1 MVMTETNRNKLNLAA
16 YLEEDHAPA
25 KPRICYE
32 LECSNFALPDEE
44 YCAEH
49 SDKKPLNLPGL
60 GEDAEAKAIL
70 RAKTAVVD
78 DRLATNPKL
87 NARRTSPTRTCALE
101 GCNQPSLL
109 GSDGCSSEHSTKYLQ
124 AARAKFRQEALA
136 EEKTNGHATMPESSS
151 QRHKRIK
158 RNANG
163 KLSNIVTDVP
173 KTKEE
178 VKQEIAALG
187 GTVIASGSKT
197 DGEKLQL
204 NVLKA
209 SEIETVKLEWLVPGM
224 IPLAKLTLFAGKGET
239 GKTTVAL
246 DLAARISRGL
256 EFPGGIKNDWGKK
269 KVLLCVTEDDLGD
282 TVVPN
287 LMAAGA
293 DLDMIGFLR
302 ITSVVDDSVKM
313 RKLQLQTDIVL
324 VTNALKKNPE
334 YALVVLDPLFSF
346 VGKANK
352 NDDEIMRPIMEEL
365 QKTCAVTKTAFIGI
379 IHYNKKSDLD
389 AVQGIS
395 GAGSIGNVARVIWN
409 FAADPNKKDENFM
422 SKAKG
427 NILKRTQA
435 GMKYTMAEE
444 QVTLSNGDHDFKPKV
459 VWLGTHDHSA
469 DEVQKMVRDAR
480 FGKNDTKASNGVKII
495 QEILATAPMLS
506 TEVYDALKIAGIG
519 DRTQKDC
526 TREARVH
533 HNLRGKRWWM
543 SLPPNCAVPC
553 KDCGTEEATL
563 ADKHNSKEPL

>member
-1 MVMTETNRNKLNLAA
+1 MTETNRNKLNLAA

-151 QRHKRIK
+151 QRHQRIK

-246 DLAARISRGL
+246 DLAARVSRGL

-313 RKLQLQTDIVL
+313 RKLPV
-324 VTNALKKNPE
+324 AAAAP
-334 YALVVLDPLFSF
+334 AMLFS
-346 VGKANK
+346 
-352 NDDEIMRPIMEEL
+352 EI
-365 QKTCAVTKTAFIGI
+365 
-379 IHYNKKSDLD
+379 
-389 AVQGIS
+389 
-395 GAGSIGNVARVIWN
+395 
-409 FAADPNKKDENFM
+409 
-422 SKAKG
+422 
-427 NILKRTQA
+427 
-435 GMKYTMAEE
+435 
-444 QVTLSNGDHDFKPKV
+444 
-459 VWLGTHDHSA
+459 
-469 DEVQKMVRDAR
+469 EVQK
-480 FGKNDTKASNGVKII
+480 
-495 QEILATAPMLS
+495 
-506 TEVYDALKIAGIG
+506 
-519 DRTQKDC
+519 
-526 TREARVH
+526 RVH
-533 HNLRGKRWWM
+533 TLNRTPILLSPLAEGKD
-543 SLPPNCAVPC
+543 SG
-553 KDCGTEEATL
+553 KDAGA
-563 ADKHNSKEPL
+563 KQ